1 MTSRHG
7 GVGMAASSHGT
18 GLHAAGD
25 ANVRYDALTMAL
37 HWLTAL
43 LVLGLWTLAQA
54 WGFLQRGTPTRLELQ
69 ALHVSLGLGL
79 ILVLVLRIARRLGP
93 GRRLPPADT
102 GLPEVAARAMQHLL
116 YVLLLVEVTLGP
128 CFRWATG
135 DPLGFFGLFSI
146 PSPFVFTQQQRGIIG
161 DLHQWVGNAI
171 VVLAALH
178 ALAALFHHFWLR
190 DGVLLRMLPGGWG
203 QRAKR
208 ETCAQARRQQA

>member
-79 ILVLVLRIARRLGP
+79 ILVLVLRIAWRMGP
-93 GRRLPPADT
+93 GRRLPAADT

-116 YVLLLVEVTLGP
+116 YALLLVEVTLGP
-128 CFRWATG
+128 GSGC
-135 DPLGFFGLFSI
+135 
-146 PSPFVFTQQQRGIIG
+146 
-161 DLHQWVGNAI
+161 
-171 VVLAALH
+171 
-178 ALAALFHHFWLR
+178 
-190 DGVLLRMLPGGWG
+190 
-203 QRAKR
+203 
-208 ETCAQARRQQA
+208 